1 MATDSQ
7 GRRID
12 PMEDLVQ
19 LALGLTD
26 VDPVEDEGS
35 QVMSPEEARLISET
49 ARQALESNPR
59 LTKPDQQAGEFSWL
73 EDYLQLFRVGWPWRI
88 ASFIAWAA
96 SPKQNRWPKT
106 QEELAHLIGLTTDRA
121 IGNWRRKNP
130 SIDQVVAI
138 MQAAPLIAHRRD
150 IYQALAISA
159 SDPNHR
165 SNPDRKLA
173 LEVLGDYTPR
183 MKVEDDRLRA
193 MDGAQTMSRAQLEKL
208 AGAEFV
214 GDQDTPPLVPPSEK
228 TQMEGDETPLTP
240 PLPGGERS
248 NEDEVTDEQ
257 E

>member
-26 VDPVEDEGS
+26 VDPVEEEGS
-35 QVMSPEEARLISET
+35 QRMTPEEARLVSET
-49 ARQALESNPR
+49 ARVALEGNPR
-59 LTKPDQQAGEFSWL
+59 LTNPDLDEGEFSWL
-73 EDYLQLFRVGWPWRI
+73 EDYLQLWRAGWPWRI

-106 QEELAHLIGLTTDRA
+106 QEELAHLIGLSTDRA

-130 SIDQVVAI
+130 TIDQTIAI
-138 MQAAPLIAHRRD
+138 MQATPLISHRRD
-150 IYQALAISA
+150 IYQALAQSA

-173 LEVLGDYTPR
+173 LEILGDYTPR

-193 MDGAQTMSRAQLEKL
+193 LDGAIGLPRTQLEKI

-214 GDQDTPPLVPPSEK
+214 GEES
-228 TQMEGDETPLTP
+228 
-240 PLPGGERS
+240 PLPPFTKGGDTAE
-248 NEDEVTDEQ
+248 EVTDDE